1 MSPGH
6 HVTVPATPSLP
17 RPCKSAFVH
26 PNPFGEFS
34 LEILSNSP
42 ILTTLSLSQVGPVG
56 LLYVDQREMA
66 AVAPH
71 DKNVNIIGSDD
82 ATSCII
88 VVVRQSG
95 SGAVALAHLD
105 GTGTDEAC
113 TTMISRVQ
121 ELSMGYPEGRI
132 ELQLIGGFRDQ
143 KGYAEDLF
151 SNIMR
156 KCGHPGLF
164 VTDTGW
170 ECG

>member
-6 HVTVPATPSLP
+6 DVPLPSTSRLQ
-17 RPCKSAFVH
+17 RPCKSASFNSH
-26 PNPFGEFS
+26 PIGECKRWRCLIQRIRLTNSSFS
-34 LEILSNSP
+34 SK
-42 ILTTLSLSQVGPVG
+42 QVGPIG

-156 KCGHPGLF
+156 EYRRGG
-164 VTDTGW
+164 
-170 ECG
+170 

>member
-1 MSPGH
+1 MLKFNLCLL
-6 HVTVPATPSLP
+6 LP
-17 RPCKSAFVH
+17 LCNFFIRAFLYQI
-26 PNPFGEFS
+26 P
-34 LEILSNSP
+34 
-42 ILTTLSLSQVGPVG
+42 SQVGPCG

-105 GTGTDEAC
+105 GTGTEEAC
-113 TTMISRVQ
+113 TTMINRVQ

-156 KCGHPGLF
+156 KYKMFL
-164 VTDTGW
+164 
-170 ECG
+170 